1 MGQYKYWQMDND
13 NIVKMHKITA
23 RQEAIK
29 NDKLLGFFEFEVKRY
44 KDKNSK
50 REQLEISAKV
60 QGEDYGKI
68 KADLTKLESE
78 LVRFKSYGVVLDRLK
93 YVELCKLITDKY
105 YYFEI
110 TEKDSIDY
118 QVTDADAYEVL
129 QMLCH
134 YIHDNKIE
142 AKEVKDRTNGTL
154 ELYHIPL
161 EKFSSELIDSRF
173 RNYNFTE
180 IKEKLREKEY
190 THSNKGKFDY
200 VVSEN
205 GQKVKMISIHK
216 VIAEP
221 ILKELGMAEGEN

>member
-1 MGQYKYWQMDND
+1 MAGYKYWQIDND
-13 NIVKMHKITA
+13 EIIKIHKIIA

-29 NDKLLGFFEFEVKRY
+29 NDKLLGLFEFEVKRY

-50 REQLEISAKV
+50 KEQLEISAKV
-60 QGEDYGKI
+60 HGEDYGKI

-78 LVRFKSYGVVLDRLK
+78 LVRFKSYGVVLDRNK

-105 YYFEI
+105 YYFEPDE
-110 TEKDSIDY
+110 TDSIDY
-118 QVTDADAYEVL
+118 EVTDDIADEVL
-129 QMLCH
+129 EMLCD
-134 YIHDNKIE
+134 YIHDNKLE
-142 AKEVKDRTNGTL
+142 VKEVKDRTKGIL

-161 EKFSSELIDSRF
+161 KDFNSELSDSKF
-173 RNYNFTE
+173 RNYNFTG

-205 GQKVKMISIHK
+205 GEKIKMVSVHK
-216 VIAEP
+216 DIVEP
-221 ILKELGMAEGEN
+221 ILEELRKEEGES